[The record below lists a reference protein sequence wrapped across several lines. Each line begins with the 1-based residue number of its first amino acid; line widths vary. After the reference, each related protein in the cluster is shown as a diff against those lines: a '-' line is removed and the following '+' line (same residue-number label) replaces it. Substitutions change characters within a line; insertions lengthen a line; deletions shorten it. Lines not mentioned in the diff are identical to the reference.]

1 MTVTDTA
8 PPTVSGWN
16 MQTYQRLKRALGL
29 GLRRQILVS
38 VCDDFSLRDHFS
50 ERLTTELA
58 APSAESLSGVVNSGE
73 LITLQLNPSNPNFL
87 AHIAQWITQHHHL
100 ERSLY
105 TFQILGVELL
115 TRQPADI
122 QRSFLRCLQVIGRN
136 FPRLEAS
143 LLIWLPR
150 PWFYTIQESVPE
162 FWQWHTGLFEFEGE
176 PTSLT
181 KISNLQPEATRR
193 LETSLTE
200 VEETPVAQEK
210 VWQIL
215 TRDLANFS
223 GNNQEIPVTEKAL
236 EEQLTETNGHDP
248 EKDIVLSK
256 NFYIADVDS
265 NIKQEELTYPS
276 SLSIINQ
283 NYSVSS
289 LVNETEES
297 NNLSLYESTVVSS
310 NDVQQTVEQDL
321 LAPLIIDEISR
332 SPQQDESPEVI
343 AEAYLSVGNHYR
355 DRIEEGDVTPSNLIE
370 ALKAYEQALIWL
382 EKQASP
388 IVPEVINDIANLY
401 WMLSRFPD
409 ITLETGEPAFLD
421 FLQRSIE
428 SYQLALSKISGDN
441 SHTYA
446 MILNNLGAAYNDL
459 ARYQDTADNLQ
470 LSIEAYQTALRYR
483 PAKDDPLKYASTQ
496 NNLGTAYWHLA
507 QQVDQQLSVQMLQQ
521 AIASYSEALNYYNP
535 KEEPLNWAMIQNN
548 LGTTYWNLAQYE
560 QSTTFLELAIK
571 AYHQALKYRRSDLA
585 PAACAATQNNL
596 GTAYWHI
603 AKHYQD
609 TPEVWM
615 QYIEKCIVAYQIAIA
630 LAQQLANSSQSAQ
643 LTFDVFGTQNNLG
656 LAHYQLA
663 TAQKLS
669 LSEQAKSTHLQAAL
683 TQHLQAL
690 QGLSK
695 QPEPRTNTLNYV
707 IKTIKAFYQQ
717 LGLQGQNLAL
727 SKVPGYLLPEILPK
741 L

>member
-1 MTVTDTA
+1 MIVTDSSTQK
-8 PPTVSGWN
+8 VSGWN
-16 MQTYQRLKRALGL
+16 MQNYQRLKQVLSL
-29 GLRRQILVS
+29 GLRRQLLVA
-38 VCDDFSLRDHFS
+38 VCDDFSLGNYLA
-50 ERLTTELA
+50 EKLTTQLGDV
-58 APSAESLSGVVNSGE
+58 SAESLNGVESTSE

-87 AHIAQWITQHHHL
+87 THIARWFNQHQHS

-176 PTSLT
+176 PIALT
-181 KISNLQPEATRR
+181 KISNPQPEATRR
-193 LETSLTE
+193 VETSLTE
-200 VEETPVAQEK
+200 VEETTVVQEQ

-223 GNNQEIPVTEKAL
+223 ENNQEIPV
-236 EEQLTETNGHDP
+236 D
-248 EKDIVLSK
+248 
-256 NFYIADVDS
+256 
-265 NIKQEELTYPS
+265 
-276 SLSIINQ
+276 
-283 NYSVSS
+283 
-289 LVNETEES
+289 
-297 NNLSLYESTVVSS
+297 ESTVVSI
-310 NDVQQTVEQDL
+310 NDVQKTVGQDL
-321 LAPLIIDEISR
+321 LPPLSIDEISR
-332 SPQQDESPEVI
+332 SQQQDESPEVI
-343 AEAYLSVGNHYR
+343 AEAYLSVGNYYR
-355 DRIEEGDVTPSNLIE
+355 DRIEQGDVTPSNLIE
-370 ALKAYEQALIWL
+370 ALKAYEEALIWL

-388 IVPEVINDIANLY
+388 MMPEVINDIANLY

-409 ITLETGEPAFLD
+409 IILETGEPAFLD

-441 SHTYA
+441 AHTCA

-459 ARYQDTADNLQ
+459 ARYQDTANNLQ
-470 LSIEAYQTALRYR
+470 LSIESYQAALQYR
-483 PAKDDPLKYASTQ
+483 PAKADPLKYASTQ

-507 QQVDQQLSVQMLQQ
+507 QQVDQKLGVQLLQQ
-521 AIASYSEALNYYNP
+521 AIASYTEALNYYNP
-535 KEEPLNWAMIQNN
+535 KEEPLNWGMIQNN

-585 PAACAATQNNL
+585 AAACAATQNNL

-609 TPEVWM
+609 APEVWR
-615 QYIEKCIVAYQIAIA
+615 QYLEQCIVAYQIAIA
-630 LAQQLANSSQSAQ
+630 LAQQLASNAQSAP
-643 LTFDVFGTQNNLG
+643 LTFDLLGTQNNLG

-663 TAQKLS
+663 THQKLS

-690 QGLSK
+690 QGLSN
-695 QPEPRTNTLNYV
+695 QPEHRTNTLNYV

>member
-1 MTVTDTA
+1 MTDSSTQK
-8 PPTVSGWN
+8 VSGWN
-16 MQTYQRLKRALGL
+16 MENYQRLKRVLSL

-38 VCDDFSLRDHFS
+38 VCDDFSISNHLA
-50 ERLTTELA
+50 EKLTTELA
-58 APSAESLSGVVNSGE
+58 APSAESLSGVANGE

-87 AHIAQWITQHHHL
+87 AHIAQWITQHQQV

-115 TRQPADI
+115 TRQSADI

-150 PWFYTIQESVPE
+150 PWLYTIQESVPE
-162 FWQWHTGLFEFEGE
+162 FWQWYTGLFEFEGE

-181 KISNLQPEATRR
+181 KINHPQPEATRKQD
-193 LETSLTE
+193 SLTE
-200 VEETPVAQEK
+200 IEETPVAQEK

-223 GNNQEIPVTEKAL
+223 ENNYEDIITQKAL
-236 EEQLTETNGHDP
+236 EEQLAETNGHNADQ
-248 EKDIVLSK
+248 EIVLSS
-256 NFYIADVDS
+256 NFYIDDVDG
-265 NIKQEELTYPS
+265 NIKQEELISLS

-283 NYSVSS
+283 DYSSSS
-289 LVNETEES
+289 LIDETKKDYQEIED
-297 NNLSLYESTVVSS
+297 LSLDESTVVSI
-310 NDVQQTVEQDL
+310 NGLGTPLEQDL
-321 LAPLIIDEISR
+321 LPPLSIDEISR

-343 AEAYLSVGNHYR
+343 AETYLSVGNHYR
-355 DRIEEGDVTPSNLIE
+355 DRIEEGDVTPSNLVE
-370 ALKAYEQALIWL
+370 AIKAYEEALVWL

-388 IVPEVINDIANLY
+388 MMPEVINDIANLY
-401 WMLSRFPD
+401 WMLSRFPN

-441 SHTYA
+441 PHTCA
-446 MILNNLGAAYNDL
+446 MILNNLGAVYNDL

-470 LSIEAYQTALRYR
+470 LSIEAYQAALRYR

-507 QQVDQQLSVQMLQQ
+507 QQVNQPLCVQLLQQ
-521 AIASYSEALNYYNP
+521 AIASYTEALNYYNP

-571 AYHQALKYRRSDLA
+571 AYHQALKYRRADLA
-585 PAACAATQNNL
+585 PSACAATQNNL

-603 AKHYQD
+603 AKY
-609 TPEVWM
+609 
-615 QYIEKCIVAYQIAIA
+615 
-630 LAQQLANSSQSAQ
+630 
-643 LTFDVFGTQNNLG
+643 
-656 LAHYQLA
+656 
-663 TAQKLS
+663 
-669 LSEQAKSTHLQAAL
+669 
-683 TQHLQAL
+683 
-690 QGLSK
+690 
-695 QPEPRTNTLNYV
+695 
-707 IKTIKAFYQQ
+707 
-717 LGLQGQNLAL
+717 
-727 SKVPGYLLPEILPK
+727 
-741 L
+741 

>member
-1 MTVTDTA
+1 MIVTDSSTQK
-8 PPTVSGWN
+8 VSGWN
-16 MQTYQRLKRALGL
+16 IENYQRLRRVLSL

-38 VCDDFSLRDHFS
+38 VCDDFSLRNHLA
-50 ERLTTELA
+50 EKLTTELA
-58 APSAESLSGVVNSGE
+58 APSAESLSGVANGE

-87 AHIAQWITQHHHL
+87 AHIAQWITQHQQL

-115 TRQPADI
+115 TRQSADI

-181 KISNLQPEATRR
+181 KISNPQPEAKRR

-223 GNNQEIPVTEKAL
+223 ENNQEVPVTQKAL
-236 EEQLTETNGHDP
+236 EEQLTETNEHNA
-248 EKDIVLSK
+248 EKDIVLSN
-256 NFYIADVDS
+256 NFYIDDVDGS
-265 NIKQEELTYPS
+265 IKQEELTSPS
-276 SLSIINQ
+276 SLAIINQ
-283 NYSVSS
+283 NYSLSS
-289 LVNETEES
+289 LVDETEES
-297 NNLSLYESTVVSS
+297 KNLSLYESTVVSS
-310 NDVQQTVEQDL
+310 NDVQQTVGQDL
-321 LAPLIIDEISR
+321 LHPLTIHEISR
-332 SPQQDESPEVI
+332 SQQQEESPEAI

-355 DRIEEGDVTPSNLIE
+355 DRIEEGDVTSSNLME
-370 ALKAYEQALIWL
+370 AIKAYEEALIWL

-401 WMLSRFPD
+401 WMLSRFTD
-409 ITLETGEPAFLD
+409 ITLETGEPAVLN

-441 SHTYA
+441 SHTCA
-446 MILNNLGAAYNDL
+446 MILNNLGAVYNDL
-459 ARYQDTADNLQ
+459 AGYQDTADNLQ
-470 LSIEAYQTALRYR
+470 LSIEAYQAALRYR
-483 PAKDDPLKYASTQ
+483 PAEDDPLKYASTQ

-507 QQVDQQLSVQMLQQ
+507 QQVDQQLCVQLLQQ
-521 AIASYSEALNYYNP
+521 AIASYTEAFNYYNP

-571 AYHQALKYRRSDLA
+571 AYHQALKYRRADLA

-603 AKHYQD
+603 AKYYQD

-630 LAQQLANSSQSAQ
+630 LAQQLANSTPTEQ
-643 LTFDVFGTQNNLG
+643 LTFDVVSTQNNLG

-663 TAQKLS
+663 THQKLS
-669 LSEQAKSTHLQAAL
+669 LSDQAKSTHLQAAL
-683 TQHLQAL
+683 AQNLQAL
-690 QGLSK
+690 QSLSD
-695 QPEPRTNTLNYV
+695 QPEHRTNSLNYV

-717 LGLQGQNLAL
+717 LGLQGQNMAL

>member
-1 MTVTDTA
+1 MIVTDSSIQK
-8 PPTVSGWN
+8 VSGWN
-16 MQTYQRLKRALGL
+16 MENYQRLKRVLSL

-38 VCDDFSLRDHFS
+38 VCDDFNLRNHLA
-50 ERLTTELA
+50 EKLTTELA
-58 APSAESLSGVVNSGE
+58 APSAESLSGVANGE

-87 AHIAQWITQHHHL
+87 AHIARWITQHQQL

-115 TRQPADI
+115 TRQSADI

-150 PWFYTIQESVPE
+150 PWLYTIQESVPE
-162 FWQWHTGLFEFEGE
+162 FWQWYTGLFEFEGE

-181 KISNLQPEATRR
+181 KISNPQPEAMGRQD
-193 LETSLTE
+193 SVTE
-200 VEETPVAQEK
+200 IQETPVAQEK

-223 GNNQEIPVTEKAL
+223 ENNHEDTITQKAF
-236 EEQLTETNGHDP
+236 EEQLTETNGHNA
-248 EKDIVLSK
+248 EKDIVLS
-256 NFYIADVDS
+256 NNVYINNGDRQ
-265 NIKQEELTYPS
+265 IQQEEELSSPS
-276 SLSIINQ
+276 SLFTLNQ
-283 NYSVSS
+283 NYF
-289 LVNETEES
+289 LEEETSKNCLEVE
-297 NNLSLYESTVVSS
+297 NLSLDESSVVSI
-310 NDVQQTVEQDL
+310 NDVKQTGEEDL
-321 LAPLIIDEISR
+321 LPPLSIDEISR
-332 SPQQDESPEVI
+332 SPQQEESPEVI
-343 AEAYLSVGNHYR
+343 TEAYLSVGNYYR
-355 DRIEEGDVTPSNLIE
+355 DRIEQGDVTPSNLIE
-370 ALKAYEQALIWL
+370 ALKAYEEALIWL

-388 IVPEVINDIANLY
+388 MMPEVINDIANLY
-401 WMLSRFPD
+401 WMLSKFTD
-409 ITLETGEPAFLD
+409 ITLETGEPAFLN

-441 SHTYA
+441 AHTCA

-470 LSIEAYQTALRYR
+470 LSIEAYLAALRYR
-483 PAKDDPLKYASTQ
+483 PAEDDPLKYASTQ

-507 QQVDQQLSVQMLQQ
+507 QQVDQKLGVQLLQQ
-521 AIASYSEALNYYNP
+521 AIASYTEALNYYNP

-571 AYHQALKYRRSDLA
+571 AYHQALKYRRSDIA

-603 AKHYQD
+603 AKYHQD

-630 LAQQLANSSQSAQ
+630 LAQQLASNAQSSQ
-643 LTFDVFGTQNNLG
+643 LTFDVFSTQNNLG

-663 TAQKLS
+663 THQKLS

-690 QGLSK
+690 QGLSN
-695 QPEPRTNTLNYV
+695 QPEHRTNTFNYV